1 MGLDYKIEKEPS
13 VISVTVRGNIDYLS
27 LDCMWKDI
35 AAACRKHRCT
45 DILGVAEIEAPTSGD
60 AYDHASILA
69 LAGLNADYRIAWVE
83 SNPQSRDTARLAEVV
98 IRNRGLATGCLFD
111 NVADAR
117 HWLAESRLS

>member
-1 MGLDYKIEKEPS
+1 MGLEYTIEEEPS
-13 VISVTVRGNIDYLS
+13 LIRVTVRGKIDYLS
-27 LDCMWKDI
+27 LDRMWKDI

-69 LAGLNADYRIAWVE
+69 IAGLNSDYRIAWVE
-83 SNPQSRDTARLAEVV
+83 SNPQSRDTARLAEAV
-98 IRNRGLATGCLFD
+98 IRNRGLATGCMFD

-117 HWLAESRLS
+117 QWLAEPELS